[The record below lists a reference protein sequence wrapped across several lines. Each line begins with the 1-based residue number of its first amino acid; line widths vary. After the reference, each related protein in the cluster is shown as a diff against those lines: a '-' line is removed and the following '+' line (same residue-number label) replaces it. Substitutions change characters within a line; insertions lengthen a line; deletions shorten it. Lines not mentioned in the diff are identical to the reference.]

1 MSDQPAGQSEATDQ
15 TTAPKEGDGVK
26 SLSPVQQIQ
35 AKALE
40 AQIIEAMRTV
50 YDPEI
55 PVNIYDMGLIYN
67 IDIDAE
73 NKVDI
78 RMTLTSPM
86 CPVAGSLPPEV
97 ENKVKSVE
105 GVADAKVDLVWDP
118 PWTPD
123 KMSEAAKLQL
133 NM

>member
-1 MSDQPAGQSEATDQ
+1 MSDQPTGQTEATDQ
-15 TTAPKEGDGVK
+15 TTAPKEEDCAK
-26 SLSPVQQIQ
+26 SLSPVQQLQ
-35 AKALE
+35 NKALE

-123 KMSEAAKLQL
+123 NMSEAAKLQL

>member
-1 MSDQPAGQSEATDQ
+1 MSDQPTEQSEATDQ
-15 TTAPKEGDGVK
+15 TTAPKEADGAN
-26 SLSPVQQIQ
+26 SLSPVQQLQ
-35 AKALE
+35 NKALE

-50 YDPEI
+50 FDPEI

-97 ENKVKSVE
+97 QNKVKSVE
-105 GVADAKVDLVWDP
+105 GVADAKVELVWDP

-123 KMSEAAKLQL
+123 NMSEAAKLQL